1 MSGPVQVTLSPA
13 EWKLVSDLRAIPESP
28 LKSRIDALFGELLK
42 FAADPKCG
50 DSQADGVPCTSVHV
64 ACAECGRARHA
75 GDCAEPGEIAAADQ
89 SNCGLTGGT
98 TGSSRG

>member
-50 DSQADGVPCTSVHV
+50 ASQADGVPCTNTT
-64 ACAECGRARHA
+64 A
-75 GDCAEPGEIAAADQ
+75 DCESCRRVTDLIDLLRRRVSAA
-89 SNCGLTGGT
+89 
-98 TGSSRG
+98 

>member
-50 DSQADGVPCTSVHV
+50 DSQADGVPCTNTT
-64 ACAECGRARHA
+64 A
-75 GDCAEPGEIAAADQ
+75 DCESCRRVTDLIDVLRRRVSAA
-89 SNCGLTGGT
+89 
-98 TGSSRG
+98 